1 MAWVMRLPT
10 NAPIDNATTTAI
22 TNEPPSVPPPM
33 GGDST
38 LALIAHLLSILH
50 PNLRRAC
57 SDRAT
62 AAVAV
67 HTVSA

>member
-1 MAWVMRLPT
+1 MRLPT
-10 NAPIDNATTTAI
+10 KAPIDNATTTAI

-50 PNLRRAC
+50 PNL
-57 SDRAT
+57 
-62 AAVAV
+62 
-67 HTVSA
+67 

>member
-22 TNEPPSVPPPM
+22 TNDPPSVPPPM

-38 LALIAHLLSILH
+38 LALIAHLLPVL
-50 PNLRRAC
+50 L
-57 SDRAT
+57 
-62 AAVAV
+62 
-67 HTVSA
+67 